1 MFFRQWVDNK
11 IKNVWDVE
19 IWQAEK
25 DQGRKVAKTQT
36 AESTQWLN
44 SIMSSIWP
52 LVNPDL
58 FNSITDTLEVIYPF
72 Q

>member
-1 MFFRQWVDNK
+1 MGRQR
-11 IKNVWDVE
+11 
-19 IWQAEK
+19 Q
-25 DQGRKVAKTQT
+25 KVAKTQT

-58 FNSITDTLEVIYPF
+58 FNSITDTLEVFYPF
-72 Q
+72 L